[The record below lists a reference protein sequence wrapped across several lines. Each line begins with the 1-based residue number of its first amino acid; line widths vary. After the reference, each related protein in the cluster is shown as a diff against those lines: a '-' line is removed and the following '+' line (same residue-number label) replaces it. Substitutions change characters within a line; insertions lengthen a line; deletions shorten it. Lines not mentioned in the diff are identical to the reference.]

1 MRGVRTPYLLVLEHH
16 LVDAASQGIAPL
28 VPRAWHSLGV
38 LRPVLEVDGMA
49 FQAVLQATTAAPVA
63 VCRRVV
69 GFGPPAWDDVER
81 GLEVLFLGLP
91 HWPPRQGFGP

>member
-1 MRGVRTPYLLVLEHH
+1 MRTPYLLILEHH
-16 LVDAASQGIAPL
+16 LVDALSRVIAPL
-28 VPRAWHSLGV
+28 VLPAWHPPGM
-38 LRPVLEVDGMA
+38 LRLVLEVDRTA
-49 FQAVLQATTAAPVA
+49 FQAVPLATTAVPVA
-63 VCRRVV
+63 VCGPVV